1 MTREMC
7 ELYKIGQY
15 LSQKFNIPSTTTPR
29 ARYNPTEEFR
39 LLSPEIGIII

>member
-15 LSQKFNIPSTTTPR
+15 LSQKFNVPITATPR
-29 ARYNPTEEFR
+29 ARYTPTDEFK
-39 LLSPEIGIII
+39 LLSPDIGIVI